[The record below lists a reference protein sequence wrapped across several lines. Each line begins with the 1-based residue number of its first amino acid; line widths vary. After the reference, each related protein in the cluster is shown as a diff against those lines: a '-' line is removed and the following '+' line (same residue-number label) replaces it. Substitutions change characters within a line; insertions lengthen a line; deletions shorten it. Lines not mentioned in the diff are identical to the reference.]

1 MDFVCH
7 LVSANGNL
15 IEPCIRVLVARLLP
29 SEGDH
34 VHAGRY
40 RLLPA
45 DRADVCSDPEVQIPD
60 GLDECVHDALE
71 QLLRIFP
78 ASSSCLVAVLRE
90 NFPHKRHSSHVHV
103 TFLRNMLRILD
114 DSPGL
119 YEQLL
124 TCVVEKCVQ
133 LDVSFR
139 PSPAALDRMNL
150 HHMLVLVARV
160 QVDIKLD
167 DYGVGEDE
175 DEGDEDDSEE
185 EDDGGLPFKMDE
197 DGDSDEKAAAK
208 SSSPTPGNST
218 GGMDM
223 ADSTAIPTTPCAAAQ
238 QQQLHRTDSTAEKLD
253 LMMDMLFDFIK
264 RQCRNRQDEAGQRQA
279 DDLFRAMMRV
289 FNSTILTT

>member
-1 MDFVCH
+1 M
-7 LVSANGNL
+7 
-15 IEPCIRVLVARLLP
+15 
-29 SEGDH
+29 
-34 VHAGRY
+34 
-40 RLLPA
+40 
-45 DRADVCSDPEVQIPD
+45 
-60 GLDECVHDALE
+60 
-71 QLLRIFP
+71 
-78 ASSSCLVAVLRE
+78 LRE

-139 PSPAALDRMNL
+139 PSLAAPDRMNM
-150 HHMLVLVARV
+150 HHMLVLVVGV

-175 DEGDEDDSEE
+175 DEDEGDEDDSEE
-185 EDDGGLPFKMDE
+185 EDDDGGLPFKMDE
-197 DGDSDEKAAAK
+197 DGDGDENAEAR

-218 GGMDM
+218 GGADM
-223 ADSTAIPTTPCAAAQ
+223 ADSTAIQTTPIAAAQ